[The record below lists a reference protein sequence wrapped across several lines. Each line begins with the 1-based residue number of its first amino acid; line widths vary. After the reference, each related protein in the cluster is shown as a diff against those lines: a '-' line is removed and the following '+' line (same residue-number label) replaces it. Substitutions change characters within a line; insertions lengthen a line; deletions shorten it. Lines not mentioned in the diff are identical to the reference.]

1 MTRGVGGAGGEGW
14 RSGPGLLPAFP
25 RGQHTLEPRT
35 KTQTEANVQI
45 QRKNNKHK
53 KKKKK
58 MNTSKTSDHSE
69 KNNFHLRSEAG
80 LNPKLK
86 V

>member
-35 KTQTEANVQI
+35 KTQTEADVQI
-45 QRKNNKHK
+45 QKKTQKKHEKKN
-53 KKKKK
+53 
-58 MNTSKTSDHSE
+58 TLKTSDQ
-69 KNNFHLRSEAG
+69 
-80 LNPKLK
+80 LK
-86 V
+86 GPLPP